1 MLRVVCVRSS
11 SGVRVG
17 VPRCL
22 RSSGELRVCD
32 GMRIFFAFSV
42 WGWISLCAGG
52 GLCRFGW
59 FGCGCSA
66 RVLVCGIRDGT
77 WRIAQA
83 IWPHTRDGIS
93 FYICDIHKQ
102 GCRAFHPKI
111 DLDRWDTHLDSSSL
125 TFFTLKLCKKIGLPP
140 SVQGCPRTLLLKG
153 SIQNI
158 GCVVERNRDYPRIV
172 VEVGD
177 VGCFARN
184 RISGRNSGEDRDSV
198 APEKYS
204 ILRAQERHGQR
215 IARCMCI
222 CFLLCYESGHVRTYA
237 IMAGRGWQRAHR
249 EGRRG

>member
-1 MLRVVCVRSS
+1 M
-11 SGVRVG
+11 
-17 VPRCL
+17 CL

-32 GMRIFFAFSV
+32 GMGIFFVFSV
-42 WGWISLCAGG
+42 WGRISLRVGG
-52 GLCRFGW
+52 CLRR

-66 RVLVCGIRDGT
+66 RVLVYGIRDGT

-83 IWPHTRDGIS
+83 IWLHTRDGIP

-102 GCRAFHPKI
+102 GRQAFHPKI
-111 DLDRWDTHLDSSSL
+111 VLDRWDTHLDSSFF

-140 SVQGCPRTLLLKG
+140 SVQSRPRTLLLKR

-158 GCVVERNRDYPRIV
+158 GVIERNRDHPRIV

-184 RISGRNSGEDRDSV
+184 RRSGRNSGKHRDSV

-222 CFLLCYESGHVRTYA
+222 NFLLCYESGHVRTHA
-237 IMAGRGWQRAHR
+237 IMAGRGRQRVLR
-249 EGRRG
+249 ERRRG